1 MSVKENISISF
12 LDKFK
17 QFFIIDENEEIIRT
31 SELVDKLKIKTPT
44 INTTII
50 NLSGGNQQ
58 KVILAKNLLKTP
70 EVLIMDEPTRGID
83 VGAKQEIYELMN
95 SFADDNMG
103 IIMISSELPEVLGM
117 SDRILVMHEG
127 KITKEFDNRKKDI
140 SQEEIMVFATG
151 GEMNG

>member
-1 MSVKENISISF
+1 MV
-12 LDKFK
+12 
-17 QFFIIDENEEIIRT
+17 RT
-31 SELVDKLKIKTPT
+31 SELVDKLRVKTPS
-44 INTTII
+44 INTKIV

-58 KVILAKNLLKTP
+58 KVILAKNLMETP

-95 SFADDNMG
+95 GFAENNMG

-127 KITKEFDNRKKDI
+127 EITKEFDNRKKDI
-140 SQEEIMVFATG
+140 SQEEIMVYATG